1 MVALVPAQIS
11 NLHPRPPAATLR
23 RRSLPLL
30 TTHYPLSTLFL
41 SALCFHI
48 LTNCF
53 SRNPFILITIR
64 IAPGAGVQ
72 ASNLSPNSVP
82 PRRCLPRP
90 CRGGKSIVFRHL
102 LPLSR
107 LFALLSA
114 LPPFVFNRLQ
124 PLSRKHRGWGT
135 RLPASSLRPSETV
148 ARTHRGSMNPLLVP
162 SYCASLNRF
171 CIPSPIVPVPPPS
184 YTPLRFRRLSFERV
198 RTPHH
203 TALSNAPSAYRP
215 LDDWCRG
222 WRNQHGIAGRQ
233 LSRGLLLPG
242 QGCKGRLGGPNPP
255 DPAASNHPCRTR
267 PRSLPRTRSAHRLAQ
282 RRCHWRS
289 GRDRA
294 LRIPARR
301 RRQTIKI
308 SQVSCSLTA
317 EAGRIS
323 RGSSAPQRRP
333 RLFFFLDNKLHR
345 IQPRTIF
352 PTASPHSKTSAAP

>member
-1 MVALVPAQIS
+1 MVAPVPAQIS
-11 NLHPRPPAATLR
+11 NLRPRPPAAPLR

-30 TTHYPLSTLFL
+30 ATHYPLSNLFFVSPLFSYSYELLFPQPLYFDNHPHCPEVRGTSLQSL
-41 SALCFHI
+41 SELCA
-48 LTNCF
+48 
-53 SRNPFILITIR
+53 S
-64 IAPGAGVQ
+64 AP
-72 ASNLSPNSVP
+72 
-82 PRRCLPRP
+82 LPRP

-124 PLSRKHRGWGT
+124 PLSRKHPGWAT

-162 SYCASLNRF
+162 SYFASLNRF

-184 YTPLRFRRLSFERV
+184 YTPLRSRRLSFERV

-242 QGCKGRLGGPNPP
+242 QGRKRGLGGRNPP
-255 DPAASNHPCRTR
+255 DPA
-267 PRSLPRTRSAHRLAQ
+267 
-282 RRCHWRS
+282 
-289 GRDRA
+289 
-294 LRIPARR
+294 
-301 RRQTIKI
+301 
-308 SQVSCSLTA
+308 
-317 EAGRIS
+317 E
-323 RGSSAPQRRP
+323 
-333 RLFFFLDNKLHR
+333 
-345 IQPRTIF
+345 
-352 PTASPHSKTSAAP
+352 